1 MSSEI
6 PEIAHAL
13 AGAGGG
19 ALSMIVT
26 YPLVT
31 LSTLAQTTEKKKKEE
46 SEKLEEKPEPKIPE
60 PKKPFKYSQLHLKI
74 ADSIVKSSS
83 YQAAQEII
91 RQKGPLG
98 LYSGLESALYGITL
112 TNFIYYYFYELTS
125 NIFLKA
131 NQSTLRKGKGL
142 STFQSIITGAIAGA
156 ITCVG
161 SNPFWVANTRMMT
174 AKKSDEQFTNSTF
187 KTIFHIIETDGVGT
201 LFAGVFPALVLVI
214 NPIIQYT
221 IFEQIKN
228 IIIASNGKKS
238 FTAVKAFFIGALG
251 KLVATSL
258 TYPYITLKSRM
269 HVKKKKIVSNK
280 DNSIQNT
287 DDVKLSMYQEI
298 KKIVREEGLEG
309 LYRGL
314 SVKLFQSISTAAFL
328 FYFKEELLT
337 GSVKLVEIFR
347 LLSVKKNAQVAQ

>member
-1 MSSEI
+1 MAEI
-6 PEIAHAL
+6 EELAHAI

-31 LSTLAQTTEKKKKEE
+31 LSTLAQTTQKKKEE
-46 SEKLEEKPEPKIPE
+46 KQVEEKEVEAKEYHYRIVN
-60 PKKPFKYSQLHLKI
+60 K
-74 ADSIVKSSS
+74 IVKSSS

-91 RQKGPLG
+91 RKNGVLG

-125 NIFLKA
+125 NVFLRA
-131 NQSTLRKGKGL
+131 NVGKRKGGGL
-142 STFQSIITGAIAGA
+142 STVQSIITGAIAGA
-156 ITCVG
+156 VTCVG

-174 AKKSDEQFTNSTF
+174 DKNRGSDGEKQATQSTF
-187 KTIFHIIETDGVGT
+187 KTIVSIIENDGVGT
-201 LFAGVFPALVLVI
+201 LFAGVLPALVLVI

-228 IIIASNGKKS
+228 AIVAKNGKKS
-238 FTAVKAFFIGALG
+238 FTAVNAFFIGALG
-251 KLVATSL
+251 KLIATSL

-269 HVKKKKIVSNK
+269 HVKKKKLSKEVS
-280 DNSIQNT
+280 DEEEI
-287 DDVKLSMYQEI
+287 KLSMIQEI
-298 KKIVREEGLEG
+298 KKIIRDEGLEG
-309 LYRGL
+309 LYGGL
-314 SVKLFQSISTAAFL
+314 TVKLIQSISTAAFL

-337 GSVKLVEIFR
+337 GSVKLVQIFK
-347 LLSVKKNAQVAQ
+347 LLKMKKNTVK